1 MAGVEQNRYKTNNGC
16 IKHLPQTGNKQE
28 FRDALRLRYNIPLQ
42 DLPSSCVCGERFT
55 INHALSC
62 KKGGFVAQ
70 RHDSIRDF
78 LTLLTSKVCK
88 NVESEPRLQPL
99 DNEQF
104 CHRTAI
110 TSPEARLDIKAGG
123 FWQRGVTA
131 FFDVRITHVNSK
143 CNQNKPT
150 IAIFK
155 EHENEKKRKY
165 QQRVLDVEMGTFMP
179 LVLGTN
185 VGMRIEC
192 QMFLKHLADKL
203 SRKDGEPYHAVISWL
218 RTRLSFEILRSVNI
232 CVRGSRRPFKNTNDF
247 EDDFNVNVN
256 VADIF

>member
-1 MAGVEQNRYKTNNGC
+1 METIDTSLSNELLRLVNRSRDKEASSWLNTIPFEEQRLA
-16 IKHLPQTGNKQE
+16 INKQE
-28 FRDALRLRYNIPLQ
+28 FRDALRLLYNIPLQ

-70 RHDSIRDF
+70 RHNGIRDF

-104 CHRTAI
+104 RHRTAI

-165 QQRVLDVEMGTFMP
+165 QQRVLDVEMGTFTP

-185 VGMRIEC
+185 GGMESVVMNWP
-192 QMFLKHLADKL
+192 QSSLKSLISL
-203 SRKDGEPYHAVISWL
+203 SLKELYPIIG
-218 RTRLSFEILRSVNI
+218 
-232 CVRGSRRPFKNTNDF
+232 K
-247 EDDFNVNVN
+247 
-256 VADIF
+256 